1 MSKGKGET
9 FVASKPC
16 KRGHEPIRF
25 VKGSQ
30 MCVACVAYH
39 NEKKRKEAI
48 QLREHLRK
56 EQAIIEEAK
65 TELPPTPREQTEMDT
80 EEVRILLGGSF
91 GTL

>member
-9 FVASKPC
+9 YVASKPC

-25 VKGSQ
+25 VKGG
-30 MCVACVAYH
+30 MCVACSAYH
-39 NEKKRKEAI
+39 NEKKRKKTI
-48 QLREHLRK
+48 RLREHLRK

-65 TELPPTPREQTEMDT
+65 TVLPPTPKEQTEMDT